1 MNEGEVVCV
10 FVLVITF
17 IALLFLFKIILSILS
32 LFVITVVLWDV
43 RTWILRKSG

>member
-17 IALLFLFKIILSILS
+17 ITLLFLFKIILSIFS
-32 LFVITVVLWDV
+32 SFVIPIVL
-43 RTWILRKSG
+43 